1 MFAFYFYTFSDTEE
15 LQAGTNRTDPAD
27 TPPVA
32 DSDGD
37 GVSDAVD
44 KALEASSK
52 EQCTANSDCVTKV
65 CSSGLC
71 LGPGEQTCE
80 SVSDCRSGAC
90 AMSSGTANETV
101 TICCRSGESI
111 DNICTGQ
118 FNGSPCTDDAVCASS
133 NCVDGICETLRQV
146 EKNILND
153 DEDEDDVDSI
163 GCGTGCK
170 AGASV
175 GAVAGVALIGAGAAA
190 MKKKEDDEPN
200 DGEEGNEVSAVEQ
213 KQPPLDDTMAVDEE
227 MPVSASSTS
236 LLAGTMPDEEMPASV
251 SSTSLLAGQMPAED
265 MPVSASSTSLL
276 AGRMPDEEMPASV
289 SSTSLLAGR
298 MPDA

>member
-1 MFAFYFYTFSDTEE
+1 MLFSDFEE
-15 LQAGTNRTDPAD
+15 LQAGTNGTDPTD
-27 TPPVA
+27 TPPFT

-44 KALEASSK
+44 KALEDSSK
-52 EQCTANSDCVTKV
+52 EQCTTNSDCVTKV

-90 AMSSGTANETV
+90 AMTSGTANETV
-101 TICCRSGESI
+101 MICCRSGESI

-118 FNGSPCTDDAVCASS
+118 FNGLPCTDDAVCASS
-133 NCVDGICETLRQV
+133 NCVEGVCETLRQV
-146 EKNILND
+146 EKNIPND
-153 DEDEDDVDSI
+153 DEDEDDVDSVGEDPSSRDAEG

-190 MKKKEDDEPN
+190 MRKKDDDEPN
-200 DGEEGNEVSAVEQ
+200 DDAENNEASEVEQ
-213 KQPPLDDTMAVDEE
+213 NNSEE
-227 MPVSASSTS
+227 F
-236 LLAGTMPDEEMPASV
+236 
-251 SSTSLLAGQMPAED
+251 AERRS
-265 MPVSASSTSLL
+265 PGERPS
-276 AGRMPDEEMPASV
+276 
-289 SSTSLLAGR
+289 
-298 MPDA
+298 

>member
-1 MFAFYFYTFSDTEE
+1 MEE
-15 LQAGTNRTDPAD
+15 LLAGTNGTDPTD
-27 TPPVA
+27 TPPFT

-44 KALEASSK
+44 KALEDSSK
-52 EQCTANSDCVTKV
+52 EQCTTNSDCVTQV

-90 AMSSGTANETV
+90 AMTSGTSDETV
-101 TICCRSGESI
+101 MICCRSGESI

-118 FNGSPCTDDAVCASS
+118 FNGLPCTDDAVCASS
-133 NCVDGICETLRQV
+133 NCVDGVCETLRQV
-146 EKNILND
+146 EKNNPND
-153 DEDEDDVDSI
+153 DEEDEDPIREDPTSRDTGE
-163 GCGTGCK
+163 GCGTACK
-170 AGASV
+170 AGASA
-175 GAVAGVALIGAGAAA
+175 GAVVGVALIGAGAAA
-190 MKKKEDDEPN
+190 MRKKEDDEPT
-200 DGEEGNEVSAVEQ
+200 DDEENPEASEGEQ
-213 KQPPLDDTMAVDEE
+213 KSPPLDDTLEADEE
-227 MPVSASSTS
+227 
-236 LLAGTMPDEEMPASV
+236 
-251 SSTSLLAGQMPAED
+251 